1 MEIARESA
9 TVLFVLRKE
18 LTGEVLQVAIEL
30 HSLDRERGLVGEDAE
45 EERSVG
51 AGMCGA
57 VHVEHAVC
65 LGGDHHRNADREWD
79 VLLVRSAER
88 LVRMTL
94 YVDSRRELMLLPG
107 FDH

>member
-79 VLLVRSAER
+79 VLRVRGAER
-88 LVRMTL
+88 LVRVPLDDDRLTAL
-94 YVDSRRELMLLPG
+94 ERLP
-107 FDH
+107 

>member
-1 MEIARESA
+1 MQIAREPA

-18 LTGEVLQVAIEL
+18 LTGEVLQVAVEL

-57 VHVEHAVC
+57 VHVEHAVR
-65 LGGDHHRNADREWD
+65 LGGDHHRNADRERD
-79 VLLVRSAER
+79 VLRVRRA
-88 LVRMTL
+88 
-94 YVDSRRELMLLPG
+94 
-107 FDH
+107 